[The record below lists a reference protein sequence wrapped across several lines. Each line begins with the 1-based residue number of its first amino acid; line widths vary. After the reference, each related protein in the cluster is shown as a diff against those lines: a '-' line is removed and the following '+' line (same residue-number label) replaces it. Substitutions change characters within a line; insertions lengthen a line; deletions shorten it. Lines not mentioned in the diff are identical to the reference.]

1 MNRAWW
7 KEAVVYQVYWRSFKD
22 SNGDGMG
29 DLRGVI
35 EKLDYI
41 ASLGVDIIWLN
52 PCYTSPDV
60 DNGYDI
66 SDYYSI
72 MPKAGT
78 MSDLE
83 ELIASAHERG
93 LKLILDLVVNHTSD
107 QHTWFKESRSS
118 RSNEKADWYIWRD
131 GVKGT
136 PPNNWRSYFAP
147 SPWTWDET
155 RQQYYFHSFAS
166 EQPDLNWE
174 HPAVRQAV
182 YTMMRWWAEKGIDGF
197 RMDVINLIKK
207 RATYDDVAD
216 PLNLSYLGNQPGIHE
231 FLQEMHQEVLAGTD
245 LFTVGEIPFVG
256 PEDGLLYVGEERNE
270 LRTLFHFEVAD
281 DMETMDLPRFK
292 QIQKRWYEALYPS
305 GVASQFL
312 NNHDHTRQV
321 TRFGSE
327 RYRVESAKLLGLML
341 HTLPGIP
348 YIYQGEEIGMTGIR
362 FSNPESYQD
371 VAFRNQYAERIAA
384 GESPGTVLSSM
395 QLRARDNSRT
405 PMQWNTGKAAGFTA
419 ATPWMTVN
427 PNYRD
432 INVETA
438 EQDPHSVLAFYR
450 QLIDLRKTH
459 PVMVYGVYRDLAIQD
474 PYLYVYER
482 VLDGVVW
489 RIVLNVHDE
498 PVTTTFGLP
507 EEQLILT
514 NYETADINRLAPY
527 EARLYQYEMP

>member
-1 MNRAWW
+1 MNRTWW
-7 KEAVVYQVYWRSFKD
+7 KEAVVYQVYWRSFND

-41 ASLGVDIIWLN
+41 ASLGVEVIWLN
-52 PCYTSPDV
+52 PCYTSPDI

-66 SDYYSI
+66 ADYYGI
-72 MPKAGT
+72 MEKAGT
-78 MSDLE
+78 MADLDQ
-83 ELIASAHERG
+83 LIESAHARG
-93 LKLILDLVVNHTSD
+93 LKIILDLVVNHTSN
-107 QHTWFKESRSS
+107 QHHWFEESRRDQTNDKS
-118 RSNEKADWYIWRD
+118 DWYIWHD
-131 GVKGT
+131 GEKGT

-147 SPWTWDET
+147 SPWTWDEG

-174 HPAVRQAV
+174 QPAVRQAV
-182 YTMMRWWAEKGIDGF
+182 YTMMRWWIDRGIDGF

-207 RATYDDVAD
+207 RAAFDDVED
-216 PLNLSYLGNQPGIHE
+216 PFDLSYLGNQPGVHE
-231 FLQEMHQEVLAGTD
+231 FLQEMHQEVLAGKE

-256 PEDGLLYVGEERNE
+256 PEDGLLYVSEERQE
-270 LRTLFHFEVAD
+270 LQTLFHFEVAD
-281 DMETMDLPRFK
+281 DMEEMDLLRYK
-292 QIQKRWYEALYPS
+292 QIQKRWYDALYPK

-327 RYRVESAKLLGLML
+327 CYRVESAKLLGLML

-348 YIYQGEEIGMTGIR
+348 YVYQGEEIGMTGIR
-362 FSNPESYQD
+362 FSDASLYQD
-371 VAFRNQYAERIAA
+371 VAFRNRYEERVAA
-384 GESPGTVLSSM
+384 GEPSGTVLSSM

-405 PMQWNTGKAAGFTA
+405 PMQWDDSRAGGFTTGA
-419 ATPWMTVN
+419 PWMTVN
-427 PNYRD
+427 PNYKT
-432 INVETA
+432 INVQAA
-438 EQDPHSVLAFYR
+438 EQDPQSVLVFYR
-450 QLIDLRKTH
+450 ELIQLRKEH

-482 VLDGVVW
+482 EFEGVTW

-498 PVTTTFGLP
+498 QVETTFALP
-507 EEQLILT
+507 NEQLLLS
-514 NYETADINRLAPY
+514 NYEESASKILQPY
-527 EARLYQYEMP
+527 EARLYQTSR